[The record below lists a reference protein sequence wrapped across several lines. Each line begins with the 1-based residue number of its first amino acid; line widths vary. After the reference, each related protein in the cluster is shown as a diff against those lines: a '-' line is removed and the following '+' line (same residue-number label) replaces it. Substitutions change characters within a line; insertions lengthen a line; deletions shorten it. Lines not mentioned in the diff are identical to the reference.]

1 MHTRC
6 SLLSE
11 LILLGL
17 LSACQPPP
25 ATLSEKDVTDINAVV
40 DRWVNDFVTNTRDDV
55 ANIIT
60 ADMVLLPPN
69 TGPVVGHDAAMAYL
83 KAYPSITKFT
93 VTKDEVVGHGDVAYV
108 RGTYAID
115 VMLPET
121 GAAHE
126 QGTYLAIH
134 RRQQD
139 GGWPYSRL
147 TWHSS
152 EPLPP
157 AAPTPATQ

>member
-1 MHTRC
+1 MHMRR
-6 SLLSE
+6 SVVSGLF
-11 LILLGL
+11 LLGS
-17 LSACQPPP
+17 LSGCQPAP
-25 ATLSEKDVTDINAVV
+25 ATFSEKEVTDVKAVV
-40 DRWVNDFVTNTRDDV
+40 DRWVNDFLTNKRDDV

-69 TGPVVGHDAAMAYL
+69 AAPLVGHDAAMAYL
-83 KAYPSITKFT
+83 KAYPPITKLT

-115 VMLPET
+115 VMLPGT

-126 QGTYLAIH
+126 QGTYLQIH
-134 RRQQD
+134 RKQTD
-139 GGWPYSRL
+139 GTWPYSRL

-157 AAPTPATQ
+157 AAPAKK

>member
-1 MHTRC
+1 MHTRR
-6 SLLSE
+6 SLLSG
-11 LILLGL
+11 LFLLAS
-17 LSACQPPP
+17 LSACQPAP
-25 ATLSEKDVTDINAVV
+25 ATLSEKDVTDIKAVV
-40 DRWVNDFVTNTRDDV
+40 DRWVDDFVTNKRDDV

-69 TGPVVGHDAAMAYL
+69 SGPVVGHDAAMAYL
-83 KAYPSITKFT
+83 KAYPPITKFT
-93 VTKDEVVGHGDVAYV
+93 ATKDEVVGHGDVAYV
-108 RGTYAID
+108 RGTYAIE

-121 GAAHE
+121 GAAKE
-126 QGTYLAIH
+126 QGTYLEIH

-139 GGWPYSRL
+139 GTWPYSRL

-157 AAPTPATQ
+157 AAPAPAQQ